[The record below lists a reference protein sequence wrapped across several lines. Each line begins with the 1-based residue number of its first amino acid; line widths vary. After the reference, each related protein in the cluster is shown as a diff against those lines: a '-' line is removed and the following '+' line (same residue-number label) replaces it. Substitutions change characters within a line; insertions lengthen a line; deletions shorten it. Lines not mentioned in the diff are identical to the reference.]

1 MMGRMK
7 SLRAIV
13 LCVFLGLGGI
23 YAWMQTPSYS
33 IYHIQQALKT
43 RNYETFTHY
52 VDIDSVVSY
61 ALEDLGQSV
70 PDVPQPQDAPSD
82 SLVGLLHRGL
92 ESLTRD
98 VQDLAKAGVTFAVQQ
113 AFQNSDLTLPQI
125 PTVALIGTVIGGDT
139 REDIRYFSV
148 PLDSGEEI
156 EIGLR
161 YTPEGRWRIV
171 RVTNVQALLKA
182 VFRE

>member
-7 SLRAIV
+7 SLRAII
-13 LCVFLGLGGI
+13 LCVLLVLGSV
-23 YAWMQTPSYS
+23 YAWMQTPSHAV
-33 IYHIQQALKT
+33 YHIQQALKT

-52 VDIDSVVSY
+52 VDINSVVDY
-61 ALEDLGQSV
+61 ALEEVGQSV
-70 PDVPQPQDAPSD
+70 PDIPQQQDAPPD
-82 SLVGLLHRGL
+82 SLAGLLQRGL
-92 ESLTRD
+92 KSLTRN
-98 VQDLAKAGVTFAVQQ
+98 VQDIARAGVTFAVQQ

-125 PTVALIGTVIGGDT
+125 PTVALIGTVIGGET
-139 REDIRYFSV
+139 REGIRYFSV

-161 YTPEGRWRIV
+161 HTPEGRWRIV
-171 RVTNVQALLKA
+171 RVTNVRALMRA

>member
-1 MMGRMK
+1 M
-7 SLRAIV
+7 
-13 LCVFLGLGGI
+13 
-23 YAWMQTPSYS
+23 
-33 IYHIQQALKT
+33 
-43 RNYETFTHY
+43 
-52 VDIDSVVSY
+52 
-61 ALEDLGQSV
+61 
-70 PDVPQPQDAPSD
+70 
-82 SLVGLLHRGL
+82 
-92 ESLTRD
+92 
-98 VQDLAKAGVTFAVQQ
+98 TFAVQQ

-139 REDIRYFSV
+139 REDIRYFSI

>member
-1 MMGRMK
+1 M
-7 SLRAIV
+7 
-13 LCVFLGLGGI
+13 LCVLLGLGGV

-33 IYHIQQALKT
+33 VYRIQQALKT

-52 VDIDSVVSY
+52 VDIDSVIDY
-61 ALEDLGQSV
+61 ALEDLGQRV
-70 PDVPQPQDAPSD
+70 PAVPQQPPD

-98 VQDLAKAGVTFAVQQ
+98 VQDLAKAGVTFAIQQ
-113 AFQNSDLTLPQI
+113 TFQNSDLTLPQI
-125 PTVALIGTVIGGDT
+125 PTVALLGTVIGGDT

-148 PLDSGEEI
+148 PLDSDEAI

-161 YTPEGRWRIV
+161 HTPAGRWRVV

>member
-7 SLRAIV
+7 SPRAIV
-13 LCVFLGLGGI
+13 LCILLGLGGV
-23 YAWMQTPSYS
+23 YAWMQTPSYAV
-33 IYHIQQALKT
+33 YHIQQALKT
-43 RNYETFTHY
+43 RNYETFTQY

-61 ALEDLGQSV
+61 ALEDLGRRV
-70 PDVPQPQDAPSD
+70 PDVPRQQDTPPD

-98 VQDLAKAGVTFAVQQ
+98 VQDLAKAGVTFAIQQ
-113 AFQNSDLTLPQI
+113 TFQNSDLTLPQI
-125 PTVALIGTVIGGDT
+125 PTIALIGTVVGGET

-161 YTPEGRWRIV
+161 HTPEGRWRVV

>member
-13 LCVFLGLGGI
+13 LCTLLGLGGV

-33 IYHIQQALKT
+33 VYHIQQALKT

-61 ALEDLGQSV
+61 ALEDLGQRV
-70 PDVPQPQDAPSD
+70 PDVPQQQDAPPD
-82 SLVGLLHRGL
+82 SLVGLLHKGL
-92 ESLTRD
+92 KSLTRD
-98 VQDLAKAGVTFAVQQ
+98 VQDLAKAGVTFAIQQ
-113 AFQNSDLTLPQI
+113 TFQNSALALPQI
-125 PTVALIGTVIGGDT
+125 PTLALIGTVIGGDT

-161 YTPEGRWRIV
+161 HTPEGRWRVV

-182 VFRE
+182 VFRD

>member
-7 SLRAIV
+7 SLRTIGLGV
-13 LCVFLGLGGI
+13 LLGLGGV
-23 YAWMQTPSYS
+23 YAWMQTPSYAV
-33 IYHIQQALKT
+33 YHIQQALKT

-70 PDVPQPQDAPSD
+70 PDVPQQPDAPPD
-82 SLVGLLHRGL
+82 SLAGLLNRGL
-92 ESLTRD
+92 RSLARD
-98 VQDLAKAGVTFAVQQ
+98 VHDLAKAGVTFAVQQ
-113 AFQNSDLTLPQI
+113 AFYNPDLTLPQI
-125 PTVALIGTVIGGDT
+125 PTVALMGTVVGGET
-139 REDIRYFSV
+139 REDIRYFSI
-148 PLDSGEEI
+148 PLDRSEDI

-161 YTPEGRWRIV
+161 HTPEGRWRVV
-171 RVTNVQALLKA
+171 RVTNVQALLNA

>member
-1 MMGRMK
+1 MMGCMK

-13 LCVFLGLGGI
+13 LCVILGLGGV

-33 IYHIQQALKT
+33 VYHIQQALKT

-61 ALEDLGQSV
+61 ALEDLGQSA
-70 PDVPQPQDAPSD
+70 PDVPQPQDTPPD
-82 SLVGLLHRGL
+82 SLAGLLHRGL
-92 ESLTRD
+92 RSLTRD

-125 PTVALIGTVIGGDT
+125 PTIVLIGTVIGGDT

-148 PLDSGEEI
+148 PLDNGEEI
-156 EIGLR
+156 EIGLH
-161 YTPEGRWRIV
+161 YTPEGRWRVV

>member
-1 MMGRMK
+1 MK
-7 SLRAIV
+7 SLRAIG
-13 LCVFLGLGGI
+13 LCVFLGLGGV
-23 YAWMQTPSYS
+23 YAWTQTPSYS

-43 RNYETFTHY
+43 RNYETFAHY

-61 ALEDLGQSV
+61 ALEDLGRSV
-70 PDVPQPQDAPSD
+70 PDIPQQQDTPPD
-82 SLVGLLHRGL
+82 SLAGLLHKGL
-92 ESLTRD
+92 KSLTRD

-113 AFQNSDLTLPQI
+113 AFHNSDLTLPQI
-125 PTVALIGTVIGGDT
+125 PTVALIGMVIGGET

-161 YTPEGRWRIV
+161 HTPEGRWRVV
-171 RVTNVQALLKA
+171 RVTNVQALMKA

>member
-1 MMGRMK
+1 MMGHMK

-13 LCVFLGLGGI
+13 LCILLGLGGI

-33 IYHIQQALKT
+33 VHHIQQALKT
-43 RNYETFTHY
+43 RNYETFTQY

-70 PDVPQPQDAPSD
+70 PDISQQHDTPSD
-82 SLVGLLHRGL
+82 SLVGLLHKGL

-98 VQDLAKAGVTFAVQQ
+98 VQDLAKAGVTFAIQQ
-113 AFQNSDLTLPQI
+113 TFHNSDLVLPQI
-125 PTVALIGTVIGGDT
+125 PTVALIGTIIGGDT

-161 YTPEGRWRIV
+161 YTPEGQWRVV

>member
-1 MMGRMK
+1 MMGCMK
-7 SLRAIV
+7 SLRVIV
-13 LCVFLGLGGI
+13 LCVLLGLGGV
-23 YAWMQTPSYS
+23 YAWMQTPSYAV
-33 IYHIQQALKT
+33 YHIQQALKA
-43 RNYETFTHY
+43 RNYETFTRY

-61 ALEDLGQSV
+61 ALADLGQSA
-70 PDVPQPQDAPSD
+70 PDIPQPQDTPPN
-82 SLVGLLHRGL
+82 SLVGLLHKGL
-92 ESLTRD
+92 KSLTRD
-98 VQDLAKAGVTFAVQQ
+98 VQDLAKAGVTFAIQQ
-113 AFQNSDLTLPQI
+113 TFQNSDLPLPQI
-125 PTVALIGTVIGGDT
+125 PTIALMGTVIGGET

-161 YTPEGRWRIV
+161 HTPEGRWRVV

>member
-1 MMGRMK
+1 MMGDMK
-7 SLRAIV
+7 SLRAFV
-13 LCVFLGLGGI
+13 LCVLLGLGGV

-33 IYHIQQALKT
+33 VYHIQQALKT

-70 PDVPQPQDAPSD
+70 PDVPQQRAAPPR
-82 SLVGLLHRGL
+82 SLAGLLHKGL
-92 ESLTRD
+92 KSLTRN

-113 AFQNSDLTLPQI
+113 AFQNPDLALPQI
-125 PTVALIGTVIGGDT
+125 PTVTLIGTVIGGDT
-139 REDIRYFSV
+139 REDLRYFSV
-148 PLDSGEEI
+148 PLDRGEEI

-161 YTPEGRWRIV
+161 STPEGRWQVV
-171 RVTNVQALLKA
+171 RVTNVQALMKA

>member
-13 LCVFLGLGGI
+13 LCTLLGLGGV

-33 IYHIQQALKT
+33 VYHIQQALKT
-43 RNYETFTHY
+43 RNYETFTQY
-52 VDIDSVVSY
+52 VDIDSVI
-61 ALEDLGQSV
+61 AI
-70 PDVPQPQDAPSD
+70 
-82 SLVGLLHRGL
+82 
-92 ESLTRD
+92 
-98 VQDLAKAGVTFAVQQ
+98 QQ
-113 AFQNSDLTLPQI
+113 TFQNSDLTLPQI
-125 PTVALIGTVIGGDT
+125 PTIALIGTVVGGET

-161 YTPEGRWRIV
+161 YTPAGWWRVV

>member
-7 SLRAIV
+7 SLRPIV
-13 LCVFLGLGGI
+13 LGVLLGLGGV

-33 IYHIQQALKT
+33 VYHIQQALKA

-52 VDIDSVVSY
+52 VDIDSVVGH

-70 PDVPQPQDAPSD
+70 PDVPQQQDAPPG
-82 SLVGLLHRGL
+82 SLAGLLHKGL

-113 AFQNSDLTLPQI
+113 AFQNLDLALPQI
-125 PTVALIGTVIGGDT
+125 PTVALIGTVIGGET
-139 REDIRYFSV
+139 REDVRYFSV

-161 YTPEGRWRIV
+161 YTSEGRWRVV
-171 RVTNVQALLKA
+171 RVTNVQALMKA
-182 VFRE
+182 VFRG

>member
-1 MMGRMK
+1 MK
-7 SLRAIV
+7 SLRAV
-13 LCVFLGLGGI
+13 GLCIFLGLGGV
-23 YAWMQTPSYS
+23 YAWTHTPSYS
-33 IYHIQQALKT
+33 VYHIQQSLKT

-52 VDIDSVVSY
+52 VDIDSVIDY
-61 ALEDLGQSV
+61 ALEDLGQRV
-70 PDVPQPQDAPSD
+70 PEVPQQRDAPSD
-82 SLVGLLHRGL
+82 SLAGLLHKGL
-92 ESLTRD
+92 KSLTRD

-113 AFQNSDLTLPQI
+113 AFYNSDLTLPQI

-161 YTPEGRWRIV
+161 ATSEGRWRVV
-171 RVTNVQALLKA
+171 RVTNVRTLMKT
-182 VFRE
+182 VFRK

>member
-13 LCVFLGLGGI
+13 LCVLLGLGGV
-23 YAWMQTPSYS
+23 YAWMQTPSYAV
-33 IYHIQQALKT
+33 YHIQQALKT
-43 RNYETFTHY
+43 RNYETFTQY
-52 VDIDSVVSY
+52 VDIDSVVSS

-70 PDVPQPQDAPSD
+70 SDIPQQQDTPPN
-82 SLVGLLHRGL
+82 SLAGLLHRGL
-92 ESLTRD
+92 ESLARD

-125 PTVALIGTVIGGDT
+125 PTVALVGTVIGGDT

-161 YTPEGRWRIV
+161 HTSEDRWRVV

>member
-70 PDVPQPQDAPSD
+70 PDVPQQHDTPSD

-156 EIGLR
+156 EIG
-161 YTPEGRWRIV
+161 TP
-171 RVTNVQALLKA
+171 LYP
-182 VFRE
+182 

>member
-13 LCVFLGLGGI
+13 LCTLLGLGGV
-23 YAWMQTPSYS
+23 YAWMQTPSYAV
-33 IYHIQQALKT
+33 YHIQQALKT
-43 RNYETFTHY
+43 RNYETFTHT

-70 PDVPQPQDAPSD
+70 PDIPQQHDTPSD
-82 SLVGLLHRGL
+82 SLVGLLHKGL

-98 VQDLAKAGVTFAVQQ
+98 VQDLAKAGVTFAIQQ
-113 AFQNSDLTLPQI
+113 TFQNSDLTLPQI
-125 PTVALIGTVIGGDT
+125 PTIALIGTVVGGET

-161 YTPEGRWRIV
+161 YTPEGRWRVV